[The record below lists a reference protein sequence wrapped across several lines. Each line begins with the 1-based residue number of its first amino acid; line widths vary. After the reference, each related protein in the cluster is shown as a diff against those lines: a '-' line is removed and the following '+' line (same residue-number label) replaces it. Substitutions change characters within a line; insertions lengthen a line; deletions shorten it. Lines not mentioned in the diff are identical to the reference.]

1 MPCVECK
8 SQRSFLL
15 CPSLLL
21 TQDVMKRTRSP
32 HLRVLETAFWP
43 LNCIGRKFY
52 LPGASA
58 FFRSS
63 PITACQVLV
72 TGRELEAGDVIGV
85 DADADAAAVSLHLLV
100 SVAA

>member
-1 MPCVECK
+1 MAEILSPRCV
-8 SQRSFLL
+8 R
-15 CPSLLL
+15 
-21 TQDVMKRTRSP
+21 
-32 HLRVLETAFWP
+32 
-43 LNCIGRKFY
+43 
-52 LPGASA
+52 A